1 MKLTQKQQLDL
12 AEEFLNGFTS
22 LLKTYLVKMNL
33 PFTPV
38 SALKYN
44 EKWQDTLTL
53 SEMITVVDADLMA
66 LFPNL
71 HKGGVRSKSRKR
83 DLVLRRQVLCVLGR
97 DIELNLGTIGK
108 ELGIDHATV
117 IHSIKNINSMLDT
130 GNTEA
135 TRVFREINN
144 LIRDYYFTKYGK
156 DISETDDS
164 GDNS

>member
-1 MKLTQKQQLDL
+1 MNLTQKQQLDL

-38 SALKYN
+38 TALKYN

-53 SEMITVVDADLMA
+53 SEMISVVDTDLLAM
-66 LFPNL
+66 FPNL
-71 HKGGVRSKSRKR
+71 YKGGLRSKSRKR

-97 DIELNLGTIGK
+97 DMGLNLSIIGK
-108 ELGIDHATV
+108 ELNIDHATV
-117 IHSIKNINSMLDT
+117 IHGIKNINSLLDT

-135 TRVFREINN
+135 TRVFKDVNN
-144 LIRDYYFTKYGK
+144 LIKQFYLDKYGK
-156 DISETDDS
+156 DISKTDDS

>member
-44 EKWQDTLTL
+44 EKWQDTLSL
-53 SEMITVVDADLMA
+53 SEMISVVDADLLAM
-66 LFPNL
+66 FPNL
-71 HKGGVRSKSRKR
+71 YKGGIKSKSRKR
-83 DLVLRRQVLCVLGR
+83 ELVLKRQVLCVLGR
-97 DIELNLGTIGK
+97 DMGLNLAVIGK

-117 IHSIKNINSMLDT
+117 IHSIKNINSLLDT
-130 GNTEA
+130 GNPEA
-135 TRVFREINN
+135 MRTFKDINN
-144 LIRDYYFTKYGK
+144 LIKQYYFDKYGK
-156 DISETDDS
+156 DLSETDDS